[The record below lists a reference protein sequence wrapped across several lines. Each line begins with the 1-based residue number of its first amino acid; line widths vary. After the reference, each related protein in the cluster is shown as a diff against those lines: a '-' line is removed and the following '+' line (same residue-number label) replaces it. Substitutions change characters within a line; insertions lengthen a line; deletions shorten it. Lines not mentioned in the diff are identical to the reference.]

1 MQGKLANKEQAM
13 TAIRLSARVNE
24 KHQLIV
30 TLPDDVPV
38 GPVEVLL
45 QPVQTPVEPIAETDS
60 ERERIR
66 AKLLAADFLVNPE
79 SLGIPPDVKPL
90 PLEERLKIGQMP
102 PGAKPVEML
111 VDEDRGDW

>member
-1 MQGKLANKEQAM
+1 M

-30 TLPDDVPV
+30 TVPDDVPV
-38 GPVEVLL
+38 GPVELLL
-45 QPVQTPVEPIAETDS
+45 QPVQTAVEPTPEPNS

-79 SLGIPPDVKPL
+79 SLGISPTVKPL
-90 PLEERLKIGQMP
+90 PLAERLKIGQMP
-102 PGAKPVEML
+102 LGAKPVEML
-111 VDEDRGDW
+111 VDEDRGDR